1 MKILACLDLSSQARP
16 VLEKTLEIASLQKQK
31 AEVLLYSVAEDMID
45 FGEGIALNLS
55 DQIRQQAQKNLSEAA
70 REAEK
75 RGIAARTV
83 LDSGSSP
90 ADSILTFAENE
101 GVDLI
106 VVGSRA
112 KTGLDRFLIGSV
124 ASKVVAHSKCSV
136 LVLR

>member
-1 MKILACLDLSSQARP
+1 MKILACLDLSSQAQP
-16 VLEKTLEIASLQKQK
+16 VLDKILEIASLQKEK
-31 AEVLLYSVAEDMID
+31 AHVILYTVAEDLID
-45 FGEGIALNLS
+45 FGEGIALNLTE
-55 DQIRQQAQKNLSEAA
+55 QIRQQAQKNLADAA
-70 REAEK
+70 RQAES
-75 RGIAARTV
+75 RGVEARTV
-83 LDSGSSP
+83 LDSGASP
-90 ADSILTFAENE
+90 ADAILTFAENE